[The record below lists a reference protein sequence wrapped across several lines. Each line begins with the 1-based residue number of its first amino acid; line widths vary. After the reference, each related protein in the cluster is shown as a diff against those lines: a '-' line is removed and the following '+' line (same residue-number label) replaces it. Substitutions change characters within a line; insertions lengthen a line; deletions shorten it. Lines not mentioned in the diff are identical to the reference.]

1 MSQESSTLCICNTCN
16 NRSNF
21 GGAAVKMFPMT
32 ILLRHNH
39 PSQHAQLDEA
49 NRHRQKIH
57 LKQDTIRTFGQ
68 FQPSLFQYTK
78 KNVYKTPKIP
88 VCSLTTSAFLF
99 INNSVWFGTSANC
112 IPLCKFYSTNYC
124 LWHRFFQCSKS
135 HLCIII
141 LKLDC
146 KEEKKTK
153 NHFWLLF
160 TASLRFYS
168 QDMHEPHA
176 GYKPGVPTGDQRET

>member
-1 MSQESSTLCICNTCN
+1 M
-16 NRSNF
+16 
-21 GGAAVKMFPMT
+21 
-32 ILLRHNH
+32 
-39 PSQHAQLDEA
+39 PSWMRLTDTDKRQL
-49 NRHRQKIH
+49 

-141 LKLDC
+141 SKLDC
-146 KEEKKTK
+146 KEGKKTK

>member
-32 ILLRHNH
+32 ILLRHNR